1 MPDDNFDPGDPC
13 DLACQTKQIL
23 NSGNIAGITLTTH
36 DALKNFYHGGGQMAH
51 GGRKLI
57 QMMNKLEDD
66 AVEVQK
72 FAKDCMG
79 YDGPTGKMLE

>member
-1 MPDDNFDPGDPC
+1 MPDDPNLDPC

-23 NSGNIAGITLTTH
+23 NSGNISGVTNTTYQS
-36 DALKNFYHGGGQMAH
+36 LVLFYARGGTMAH

-57 QMMNKLEDD
+57 EMMNKLEDD
-66 AVEVQK
+66 AVKVQK